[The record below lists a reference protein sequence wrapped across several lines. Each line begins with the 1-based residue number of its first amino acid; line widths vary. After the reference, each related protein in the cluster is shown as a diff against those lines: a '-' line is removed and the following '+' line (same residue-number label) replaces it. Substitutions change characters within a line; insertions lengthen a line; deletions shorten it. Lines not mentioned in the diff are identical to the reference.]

1 MSLAN
6 GLDSID
12 NSSFLF
18 FQAYDRVSAVAQGK
32 PIWVTEAGWPT
43 SGPASNLAVASVDD
57 AETFWQGVACAL
69 ENRGINFWWYILA
82 DEGASPSFGVSSNGK
97 PLYNLACNATA
108 GYTST
113 SSASSSTVT
122 ASKNGTATASHG
134 SGSGSGSA
142 TLSTVTASGAVGAG
156 PSSAVPPVATAHGTG
171 AGGAT
176 ATQNGGATGTNAVA
190 TSTFTGAA
198 IKAEGS
204 MAGLAIGALFA
215 ALAL

>member
-1 MSLAN
+1 M
-6 GLDSID
+6 
-12 NSSFLF
+12 
-18 FQAYDRVSAVAQGK
+18 AQGK
-32 PIWVTEAGWPT
+32 PIWVTESGWPT
-43 SGPASNLAVASVDD
+43 TGPTSNLAVASVDD

-97 PLYNLACNATA
+97 PLYNLACNSTA

-113 SSASSSTVT
+113 SSASSSTAT

-142 TLSTVTASGAVGAG
+142 TLSTVTASGAAGAG
-156 PSSAVPPVATAHGTG
+156 PSGAVPAGATGSSGAG

-176 ATQNGGATGTNAVA
+176 ATQNGGATGTNGA
-190 TSTFTGAA
+190 THSTFTGAA
-198 IKAEGS
+198 TKAQGS

-215 ALAL
+215 ALVL